1 MVRAQMVMIGLFV
14 RIVRAQM
21 VMVGLS
27 CSYGAC
33 TDAHGCVKMLTCSCC
48 ARTGE
53 HAGAHMR
60 GGGDDAG
67 AGGVEQPAGPAPL
80 CAGAGRVHC
89 VPQDHLGPAPRER
102 RRRSHVRVS
111 THRRHRLCLIWT
123 RACSGRLACILKAA
137 RRLKC
142 RLHDM

>member
-1 MVRAQMVMIGLFV
+1 MVGYYAHMVRAQIVTVGLF
-14 RIVRAQM
+14 
-21 VMVGLS
+21 

-33 TDAHGCVKMLTCSCC
+33 TDGHGWLTCSYR

-80 CAGAGRVHC
+80 CAGAGRVHR

-111 THRRHRLCLIWT
+111 THRRHRLRLIWT

-137 RRLKC
+137 GRLKC
-142 RLHDM
+142 RLHEM